1 VIVRHVSK
9 AQARDTGLAAV
20 LILLL
25 IAHFR
30 ESTSLVVPTIIVLV
44 LTMIWPGLFRPA
56 AYVWFSLANILRKIV
71 SSILLT
77 VVFLVIAT
85 PIGLIRNLVGAD
97 PMNRKKWKKGSTSVF
112 VERDHSFTAHD
123 LERPY

>member
-1 VIVRHVSK
+1 MIARNITNT
-9 AQARDTGLAAV
+9 QARDTGLAAV

-25 IAHFR
+25 IAHFKDNIG
-30 ESTSLVVPTIIVLV
+30 LVGPAIIVLV
-44 LTMIWPGLFRPA
+44 LDMIWPNIFRPLG
-56 AYVWFSLANILRKIV
+56 YVWFTLANILRKIV

-85 PIGLIRNLVGAD
+85 PIGLVRRLIGAD
-97 PMNRKKWKKGSTSVF
+97 PMRTKSWKDGPTSVF
-112 VERDHSFTAHD
+112 VERNHLCSGKD

>member
-1 VIVRHVSK
+1 MIVKNVTK
-9 AQARDTGLAAV
+9 AQASDTGLAAV
-20 LILLL
+20 LIMLL

-30 ESTSLVVPTIIVLV
+30 ESTALVVPTILVLV
-44 LTMIWPGLFRPA
+44 VTMIWPDIFRPA
-56 AYVWFSLANILRKIV
+56 AYVWFTLANILRKIV

-85 PIGLIRNLVGAD
+85 PIGLIRRLTGAD
-97 PMNRKKWKKGSTSVF
+97 PMKKKHWKDGSTSVF
-112 VERDHSFTAHD
+112 VEREHLFTAQD

>member
-1 VIVRHVSK
+1 MIVRDISK

-30 ESTSLVVPTIIVLV
+30 ETMTLVAPAIIVLV
-44 LTMIWPGLFRPA
+44 LDMLWPSLFRPLG
-56 AYVWFSLANILRKIV
+56 YVWFSLANILHKTV
-71 SSILLT
+71 STIILT
-77 VVFLVIAT
+77 VVFLFIAT
-85 PIGLIRNLVGAD
+85 PIGLVRRLLGAD
-97 PMNRKKWKKGSTSVF
+97 PMGGKRWKNGGSSVF
-112 VERDHSFTAHD
+112 VEREHLFSARD